1 MDTLDRS
8 ALDELAGHDGWPAI
22 SIYLPAHRAG
32 NETVQDPLRLKNL
45 LRDAEEDL
53 VAGGMRTPDAT
64 SVLESAR
71 TLQADGAF
79 WREGFDGLAIFLT
92 PQTSRVFKTSHSFP
106 EHMRLSSRFL
116 VRPLIGALAPDLRF
130 FILALSKNRVR
141 ILEGTAE
148 TVRELEPAGIP
159 QGLAD
164 ALKYD
169 DYESHVQFHSRTPAA
184 ASGHGRRAAIFHGH
198 GGSADTAKEDLMRYF
213 RQVDRGLQELLGEK
227 DVPLLLA
234 GVDYLLPIYRE
245 ASSYPLLVDAVISGN
260 PDEARPETMHSEALE
275 LLKPHLNGE
284 VEAALS
290 AFAERRDGVGASA
303 DLRDIFPAA
312 LEGRVD
318 TLLVTE
324 SGNAWGSYDPVTDS
338 MTVRTEPVNG
348 DVDLLDRAAAET
360 LLHGGRVHVLSA
372 EEIQQITGG
381 SEAAAI
387 LRY

>member
-1 MDTLDRS
+1 MDVLERS
-8 ALDELAGHDGWPAI
+8 SLEELAGHDGWPAV
-22 SIYLPAHRAG
+22 SVYLPAHRAG

-45 LRDAEEDL
+45 LKKAEDGL
-53 VAGGMRTPDAT
+53 VARGMRAPDAAAM
-64 SVLESAR
+64 LKPAR
-71 TLQADGAF
+71 DLQADGAF

-92 PQTSRVFKTSHSFP
+92 PDTSRVFKTSRSFP
-106 EHMRLSSRFL
+106 EYMRLSSRFI
-116 VRPLIGALAPDLRF
+116 VRPLISALAPDLRF

-148 TVRELEPAGIP
+148 TVRELEPTGIP
-159 QGLAD
+159 QGLSD

-169 DYESHVQFHSRTPAA
+169 DYESHVQFHSRTPAV

-198 GGSADTAKEDLMRYF
+198 GGSADTAKEDLLRYF

-227 DVPLLLA
+227 SVPLLLA

-245 ASSYPLLVDAVISGN
+245 ASSYPLLVDAGITGN

-275 LLKPHLNGE
+275 LLEPHLYRDID
-284 VEAALS
+284 AAMS
-290 AFAERRDGVGASA
+290 AFAERREGQGASA
-303 DLRDIFPAA
+303 DLHAIVPAA

-318 TLLVTE
+318 TLLVAD
-324 SGNAWGSYDPVTDS
+324 SGNVWGSYDPSTDS

-360 LLHGGRVHVLSA
+360 LLHGGRVHILSA
-372 EEIQQITGG
+372 EEIRSMTGG
-381 SEAAAI
+381 GEAAAI